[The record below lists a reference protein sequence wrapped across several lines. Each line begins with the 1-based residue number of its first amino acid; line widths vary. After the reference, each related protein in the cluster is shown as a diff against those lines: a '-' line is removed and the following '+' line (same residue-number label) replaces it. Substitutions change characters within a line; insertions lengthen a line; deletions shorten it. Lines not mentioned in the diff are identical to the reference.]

1 MEQVQDALITISSL
15 IQKDKSKKICVKV
28 MIYNQFAE
36 FIHLDQPLEDLKP
49 KIKDIRAGGSTNF
62 VDVFKKLSVFLHETP
77 LSERKKTFVF
87 FMTDGQ
93 DTFNKPSEIMESTE
107 KLQDAIKQ
115 YTQDVIINVLGFSE
129 DHDRKFLE
137 KLTSIGTMDGSY
149 NFIDVSDDVNL
160 ENRMIDL
167 LDSTIYTIGKL
178 LYLKIKI
185 NSPNLF
191 LSDWFGERDD
201 DIVIPAFLS
210 LNEEDITIQT
220 NKFVY
225 LPNGVDDLLFT
236 DINLFEK
243 LNDSNPL
250 NYKVDDISTVKL
262 VDIDKE
268 HLFLRKLKTG
278 LNMITYK
285 LSKTDNKENID
296 KNIKIMFEKI
306 KILNEKHT
314 EIHKINL
321 RFFAIFIKSN
331 KDAIQEIKDCVN
343 KGIKICDRV
352 FNDLKY
358 KNKKL
363 SRMTTT
369 GSHSSFTSCS
379 STVYNQRAKKIF
391 TDETSTSSRN
401 QKFAD

>member
-1 MEQVQDALITISSL
+1 LEQVQDALITISSL

>member
-1 MEQVQDALITISSL
+1 
-15 IQKDKSKKICVKV
+15 